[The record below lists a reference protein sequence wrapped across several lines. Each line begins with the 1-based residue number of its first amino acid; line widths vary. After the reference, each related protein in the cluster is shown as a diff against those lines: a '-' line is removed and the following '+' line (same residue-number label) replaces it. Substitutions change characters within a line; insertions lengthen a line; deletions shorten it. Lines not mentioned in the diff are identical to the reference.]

1 MGDCGSGVIW
11 VLYFVFFY
19 IVGVFNF
26 LYVILICGFIILI
39 Y

>member
-26 LYVILICGFIILI
+26 FIRYFNICIYYLI